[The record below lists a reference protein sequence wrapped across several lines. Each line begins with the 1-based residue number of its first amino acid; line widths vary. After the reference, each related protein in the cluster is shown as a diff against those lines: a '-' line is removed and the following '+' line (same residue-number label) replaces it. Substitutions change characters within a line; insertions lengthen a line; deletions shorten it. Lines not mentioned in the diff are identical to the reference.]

1 MDHEESILQ
10 AEMVQHL
17 QKQGIY
23 FFSVPNEAAGKDK
36 LRTMRMM
43 GMGMRPGV
51 ADMVL
56 VMPGGKVVFVEVKK
70 PDGKQSDSQKKFECK
85 VLSLGHLY
93 YIVRSITDL
102 DTALQDAQTRLYSKH
117 HG

>member
-1 MDHEESILQ
+1 
-10 AEMVQHL
+10 
-17 QKQGIY
+17 
-23 FFSVPNEAAGKDK
+23 
-36 LRTMRMM
+36 
-43 GMGMRPGV
+43 
-51 ADMVL
+51 
-56 VMPGGKVVFVEVKK
+56 VVFVEVKK